1 MPLTNFP
8 RPSWQGNLHRPR
20 PCFSGALPSL
30 DRQGIIQ
37 GIYQRLWCK
46 TDFETNFETM
56 SAVFWYSLQ
65 GDVVKKTIQLPGS
78 FI

>member
-1 MPLTNFP
+1 MAREPAP
-8 RPSWQGNLHRPR
+8 PR

-46 TDFETNFETM
+46 TDFETNSETM

-65 GDVVKKTIQLPGS
+65 GDELKKPYIYRVVLPES
-78 FI
+78 KIIHEHL